1 MALANYRIMGLTVE
15 GFRGFTTRQSIS
27 FDGRNIFIFGENG
40 LGKSSIIEAI
50 QWCLFGG
57 ADVQVRNSV
66 YEKQECL
73 VTLHLV
79 GTKGNLTIKREL
91 RPGHTES
98 HLRIEDGRGKE
109 VALREVFPQ
118 LAKLRSSER
127 TQVIFAAQHAT
138 GRRSRADIT
147 EFGKVLYF
155 YLNLEDVPDLIDRM
169 SDLIE
174 EQKSESDKFA
184 KRIEFVADGYRG
196 QRKRLIQLLE
206 HIHANPPWENGPSPT
221 AIETENRICDFVQEI
236 ATLINQSLPANLSC
250 DDLLQKAD
258 EWMSL
263 RARDMAAFQSNLR
276 QRSQQMQQ
284 LEALILQA
292 HDAEALV
299 SVAEQGHRNV
309 QGRVQAMFANIS
321 RKAIVNEIE
330 KREASQTKGA
340 AVLAVAES
348 VAKLCAKYGLD
359 ACPACGSNL
368 DQESLMEHVNDATG
382 SEGRFRRPRCKAGG
396 ASGSTAHARRCHCGT
411 DRRCPGITKAQSALD
426 AILGR
431 LATLAGRSPGARSLA
446 DVETQLAKLR
456 SDLAVSRSRTDESG
470 EAHKSLTRRINEYR
484 QELRYHAYRRQVRDH
499 QDFLHHLEE
508 LKVETAFKNA
518 LDRAIPHLND
528 LLSAIYQR
536 LTGQRS
542 FELVRVYHD
551 PAKIGH
557 LELRVASKRRP
568 DKTHPP
574 NVLNGQANK
583 ALHLLPY
590 FVFSRFQPDVLELDL
605 S

>member
-292 HDAEALV
+292 HDAEVLV

-368 DQESLMEHVNDATG
+368 DQESLMEHVNTQLEAKAGFEGRDAKLEELRDLLRMLDDATA
-382 SEGRFRRPRCKAGG
+382 EP
-396 ASGSTAHARRCHCGT
+396 T
-411 DRRCPGITKAQSALD
+411 DAAQELTKAQSALD

-499 QDFLHHLEE
+499 QDF
-508 LKVETAFKNA
+508 
-518 LDRAIPHLND
+518 
-528 LLSAIYQR
+528 
-536 LTGQRS
+536 
-542 FELVRVYHD
+542 
-551 PAKIGH
+551 
-557 LELRVASKRRP
+557 
-568 DKTHPP
+568 PP
-574 NVLNGQANK
+574 SPGGAEGRNGIQECA
-583 ALHLLPY
+583 
-590 FVFSRFQPDVLELDL
+590 R
-605 S
+605 